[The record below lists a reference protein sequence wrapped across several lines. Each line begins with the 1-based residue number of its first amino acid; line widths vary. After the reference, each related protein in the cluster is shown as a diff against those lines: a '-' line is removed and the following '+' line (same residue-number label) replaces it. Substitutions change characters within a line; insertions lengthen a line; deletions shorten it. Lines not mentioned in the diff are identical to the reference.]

1 MTYLRWI
8 RKKNGSLIGP
18 YLYKSV
24 RVGKKVVGKY
34 IGKATSSDL
43 KKYKDKIKVKEK

>member
-1 MTYLRWI
+1 MVYVRWI
-8 RKKNGSLIGP
+8 RKKNGTLVGP

-34 IGKATSSDL
+34 VRKATSSEV
-43 KKYKDKIKVKEK
+43 KKYKNKVKVKKE

>member
-1 MTYLRWI
+1 MPYVRWI
-8 RKKNGSLIGP
+8 RKKNGTLVGP

-34 IGKATSSDL
+34 IGRTSPTES
-43 KKYKDKIKVKEK
+43 KKHKKKR